1 MTTDAPLSAPMQLPH
16 SVEAEQ
22 CILGAMML
30 YPSAQDAALE
40 ALSSDDF
47 YRRTHQLIFRAIAEH
62 VASGLEADPVTLID
76 WFNGNKL
83 SDEIEHG
90 AYLTALA
97 NDTPGASNVD
107 GWIRIVREKA
117 MARQLIE
124 KCTAAADATMSGGG
138 RDVEKTAAGLST
150 ALASLGMSAGDA
162 PRTFAEVG
170 KSWVEQMHARLDTE
184 DWPRTGLADVDARWH
199 GLFPGNLIIVAG
211 RPGMGKSTLAM
222 AIAEHVSKIGW
233 AHVFSLEMS
242 QEELYQRRIA
252 HDIGADKL
260 LDPRKLDDAD
270 WARIMAN
277 VSKTRGEK
285 VLIND
290 EGGLHIHQIAARA
303 RAAKRKYDTQLIV
316 VDYIQLVQGEGEN
329 RNQQIGYVTRM
340 LKKLAKDLR
349 IPVIGLSQ
357 LNRSLE
363 SRTDKRPLISDL
375 RESGDIEQDADIV
388 AMLYRERAYN
398 ENFESNVSELITR
411 KFRNGQTGT
420 DLIMMQPK
428 QQNFVSPDD
437 DLKSEYR
444 NLIADT
450 LAPTRGGSRFQRG
463 GRK

>member
-1 MTTDAPLSAPMQLPH
+1 MTTSPQAPPH

-30 YPSAQDAALE
+30 YPSAQDTALE
-40 ALSSDDF
+40 ALSADDF

-62 VASGLEADPVTLID
+62 VSSGLEADPVTLID
-76 WFNGNKL
+76 WFSGNQL
-83 SDEIEHG
+83 GEEIEHG

-97 NDTPGASNVD
+97 NDTPGSSNVS
-107 GWIRIVREKA
+107 GWIRIVREKS
-117 MARQLIE
+117 MARQMIGD
-124 KCTAAADATMSGGG
+124 CTEAAADAISSGG
-138 RDVEKTAAGLST
+138 RDVEKTAAALST
-150 ALASLGMSAGDA
+150 KLAALGMSAGDA
-162 PRTFAEVG
+162 PRTFGEVG
-170 KSWVEQMHARLDTE
+170 RLWVEQMHARLDAE
-184 DWPRTGLADVDARWH
+184 DWPRTGLVDVDARWH
-199 GLFPGNLIIVAG
+199 GLFPGNLLIIAG

-260 LDPRKLDDAD
+260 LDPRKLDDSD
-270 WARIMAN
+270 WARIMTN
-277 VSKTRGEK
+277 VSKTRSEK

-303 RAAKRKYDTQLIV
+303 RAAKRKYDTQLVV
-316 VDYIQLVQGEGEN
+316 VDYIQLVQGDGEN

-357 LNRSLE
+357 LNRTLE
-363 SRTDKRPLISDL
+363 SRTDKRPLMSDL

-398 ENFESNVSELITR
+398 EHFDSNVSELITR
-411 KFRNGQTGT
+411 KFRNGQPGT

-428 QQNFVSPDD
+428 KQNFVSPDD

-450 LAPTRGGSRFQRG
+450 LAPARGGSKFQRG
-463 GRK
+463 ARK